1 MHLPILGGR
10 LVPGARTL
18 VSGVSAALALTTAL
32 ACSDSG
38 PGPDG
43 ERYPGVAAALNLN
56 LDAPANYTNPAWPQ
70 YYDADA
76 RTLDNTPFAN
86 LGTDRGATLGRVLF
100 HDVNLSISRTISCAR
115 CHTNGTGFAD
125 TARFSV
131 GFDGRRTTA
140 AHSMRL
146 GNARFYR
153 LGSAFWDRRALSLE
167 EQATDAIQ
175 SPVEMGF
182 DSAHG
187 GMDAVIARMRGLA
200 YYPELF
206 TWAFGDSVI
215 SEIRIGRAIAQY
227 VRSIVSLD
235 SRFDREFAAVYDS
248 TLPEKGV
255 TRPFPGFT
263 AEENRGKELYFT
275 DTFEGGAGCGR
286 CHRQP
291 TFTLFAQSASN
302 GLDAGETRIF
312 KSPSLKNVALGGPYM
327 HDGRFATLRQVIEHY
342 VSGVQDGPALDGQLR
357 NLGGTPQR
365 LPLTEAD
372 KSALVAFLTTLDDP
386 TLTADPK
393 FADPFRR

>member
-1 MHLPILGGR
+1 VG
-10 LVPGARTL
+10 
-18 VSGVSAALALTTAL
+18 GVSAALALTAAL

-38 PGPDG
+38 GAGPNG

-56 LDAPANYTNPAWPQ
+56 LDAPRNYTSPAWPA

-100 HDVNLSISRTISCAR
+100 HDVNLSINRTVSCAR
-115 CHTNGTGFAD
+115 CHAAGTGFVD

-131 GFDGRRTTA
+131 GFDGRSRTT

-182 DSAHG
+182 DQAHG
-187 GMDAVIARMRGLA
+187 GMDALIARMRGLA

-206 TWAFGDSVI
+206 TWAFGDSVV
-215 SEIRIGRAIAQY
+215 SEVRIGRAIAQY

-235 SRFDREFAAVYDS
+235 SRFDRAFALVYDPA
-248 TLPEKGV
+248 LPDKGV

-275 DTFEGGAGCGR
+275 ETFQGGAGCGR

-312 KSPSLKNVALGGPYM
+312 KSPSLKNVALIGPYM

-342 VSGVQDGPALDGQLR
+342 VSGVQPGPALDGQLR
-357 NLGGTPQR
+357 IGGGQGQR
-365 LPLTEAD
+365 LSLSEAD
-372 KSALVAFLTTLDDP
+372 KSALVAFLTTLNDS
-386 TLTADPK
+386 TVIADPK
-393 FADPFRR
+393 FSDPFRR

>member
-1 MHLPILGGR
+1 MR
-10 LVPGARTL
+10 RWW
-18 VSGVSAALALTTAL
+18 AALALTA
-32 ACSDSG
+32 AMGCGDSG
-38 PGPDG
+38 ASEPDA
-43 ERYPGVAAALNLN
+43 ERFPGVAAALNLD
-56 LDAPANYTNPAWPQ
+56 LDAPANYTHPAWPT

-100 HDVNLSISRTISCAR
+100 HDVNLSINRTISCAR
-115 CHTNGTGFAD
+115 CHTSGTGFAD

-131 GFDGRRTTA
+131 GFDGRSTTT

-167 EQATDAIQ
+167 EQASDAIQ
-175 SPVEMGF
+175 SPIEMGF
-182 DSAHG
+182 DQAHG
-187 GMDAVIARMRGLA
+187 GMAALIGRMQGLA

-206 TWAFGDSVI
+206 AWAFGDSVI
-215 SEIRIGRAIAQY
+215 TDVRIGRAIAQY

-235 SRFDREFAAVYDS
+235 SKFDRAFAPVYDS

-255 TRPFPGFT
+255 LVPFPSFT
-263 AEENRGKELYFT
+263 AQENRGKELYFT
-275 DTFEGGAGCGR
+275 EAFEGGAGCGR

-312 KSPSLKNVALGGPYM
+312 KAPSLKNVARGGPYM
-327 HDGRFATLRQVIEHY
+327 HDGRFATLRQVIDFY
-342 VSGVQDGPALDGQLR
+342 ASGIQMGPALDGQLR
-357 NLGGTPQR
+357 RGSGPLT
-365 LPLTEAD
+365 LSLTEAD
-372 KSALVAFLTTLDDP
+372 KSALVAFLATLDDQ
-386 TLTADPK
+386 TVTSDPK
-393 FADPFRR
+393 FSDPFRR

>member
-1 MHLPILGGR
+1 MPSR
-10 LVPGARTL
+10 RT
-18 VSGVSAALALTTAL
+18 SAALALTAAV

-38 PGPDG
+38 SPGPDQG
-43 ERYPGVAAALNLN
+43 HFPGVAAALNLD
-56 LDAPANYTNPAWPQ
+56 LDAPPSYTSPAAWPA

-76 RTLDNTPFAN
+76 RTLDNTPVAN
-86 LGTDRGATLGRVLF
+86 LNTDRGATLGRVLF
-100 HDVNLSISRTISCAR
+100 FDVNLSINRTMSCAR
-115 CHTNGTGFAD
+115 CHTSGTGFAD

-131 GFDGRRTTA
+131 GFDGRSRTT

-167 EQATDAIQ
+167 EQASDAIQ
-175 SPVEMGF
+175 SPIELGF
-182 DSAHG
+182 DPSHG
-187 GMDAVIARMRGLA
+187 GMDALIARMQGLP

-206 TWAFGDSVI
+206 SWAFGDSVI
-215 SEIRIGRAIAQY
+215 TGVRISRAIAQY

-235 SRFDREFAAVYDS
+235 SKFDRAFAPVYDS

-255 TRPFPGFT
+255 LVPFPGFT
-263 AEENRGKELYFT
+263 EEENRGKELYFKE
-275 DTFEGGAGCGR
+275 TFEGGAGCGR

-312 KSPSLKNVALGGPYM
+312 KSPSLKNVARGGPYM
-327 HDGRFATLRQVIEHY
+327 HDGRFATLRQVIEFY
-342 VSGVQDGPALDGQLR
+342 NSGIQEGPALDGQLR
-357 NLGGTPQR
+357 SGSAPQR
-365 LPLTEAD
+365 LSLTEAD

-386 TLTADPK
+386 TLVADPK
-393 FADPFRR
+393 FTDPFRR